1 MGIGISQKD
10 GSKRN
15 EEKKSTKDENVFRK
29 GIKGG
34 DEMKITDQLAAYGW
48 QERNPFVFVNKAFTI
63 AYVGKESTGLPKGKP
78 VKDLL
83 ASGRKM
89 RLKRLVPD
97 KTIRYNKDF
106 GFRTDLL
113 RSLFNTVGFKFDPE
127 KVVLVFNGSS
137 DTIICQIKK
146 GKGHMNFLFAPVKY
160 Q

>member
-1 MGIGISQKD
+1 M
-10 GSKRN
+10 R
-15 EEKKSTKDENVFRK
+15 
-29 GIKGG
+29 
-34 DEMKITDQLAAYGW
+34 KITERLAEYGW
-48 QERNPFVFVNKAFTI
+48 KECYPDVLANEAKTL
-63 AYVGKESTGLPKGKP
+63 AYVAKDTASLTNGITVKGLIET
-78 VKDLL
+78 
-83 ASGRKM
+83 GRKM
-89 RLKRLVPD
+89 RLKRLEPD